1 MSSLCSFAPFE
12 STKQAK
18 QAKQAQQAQQASSSS
33 NQQGGGSSD
42 YYGAFYAQNISVPEL
57 TKTTLENIDNSPMFN
72 PLAEN
77 TVIPT
82 VLTGIVPVASVLANS
97 N

>member
-18 QAKQAQQAQQASSSS
+18 QAQQAQQAPSSS

>member
-18 QAKQAQQAQQASSSS
+18 QAKQAQQASSSS

-42 YYGAFYAQNISVPEL
+42 YYGAFYAQNISLPEL
-57 TKTTLENIDNSPMFN
+57 TKTTLENIDKSPMFN

>member
-12 STKQAK
+12 STKQA
-18 QAKQAQQAQQASSSS
+18 QQAQQAQQAPSS

-82 VLTGIVPVASVLANS
+82 VLTGIVPVASVLANT

>member
-18 QAKQAQQAQQASSSS
+18 QAKQAQQASSSS